1 MSLFSMIINAIFHFF
16 EAIGAVVSG
25 AVMANYRFVKKA
37 SARALRFL
45 HLAPIIARFRT
56 RFPSRSRNFTPI
68 QKKHMKRQQS
78 HKQPLHFV
86 SSRYTTARHRINIFK
101 WSLLCVFILSVSSS
115 VGYGIYQGYLFFSY
129 LPSPAN
135 IGKVNYSLTSH
146 MYDRNGKLLYVF
158 YRDQNRTPI
167 AIRDLQPY
175 VYQAAI
181 AIEDKDFFKHKGV
194 SLVGGIFR
202 AFLENIKSDNIQG
215 GSTITQQLV
224 KSALLTPEQTITR
237 KVREMVL
244 ALWTERMYDKYEIL
258 EMYLNQVPY
267 GGSSYGIE
275 EASKTFFNKKAKD
288 LTLDQAALLAG
299 LPQAPSIYSP
309 YTNPEYATQRRNE
322 VLQKMYQQ
330 GYIQLK
336 EYNEAR
342 NVPLDIVPPTVA
354 IRNPHFV
361 FYTKQVLEQK
371 YGTKMVEE
379 GGLNIQSTIDSDLQ
393 DVVDQILREEV
404 EKIKY
409 LNVTNGA
416 VLVTKPQTGEILA
429 MAGSIDYYLQPFGSY
444 NVTTGQRQPGSSIK
458 PLVYALALQNG
469 QTAATTIVDAPTT
482 FTSPGATEVYRP
494 VNYDGRFHGMVTMRQ
509 ALANSYNI
517 PAVKTIESVG
527 VGSFIEFAKRLGITT
542 FEDPT
547 RYGLSLSLG
556 GGEVRMVDM
565 ATAFGVL
572 ANQGNRVDVTPIEKI
587 LDYQNVLVESLD
599 PQPVSAVSPEVAYI
613 VSDIISDNAARVAAF
628 GPRSALEIPGY
639 RVAVK
644 TGTTDNKKD
653 NWTIGYTPEYLVSV
667 WVGNNDSTPMNPQ
680 LTSGVTG
687 AAPIWNRIMTH
698 ILKTYSQKNT
708 WYNIPQN
715 IVSRPC
721 AGRMEYFVAGTEGS
735 ARNCAAPIPV
745 TPPVQ

>member
-1 MSLFSMIINAIFHFF
+1 
-16 EAIGAVVSG
+16 
-25 AVMANYRFVKKA
+25 
-37 SARALRFL
+37 
-45 HLAPIIARFRT
+45 
-56 RFPSRSRNFTPI
+56 
-68 QKKHMKRQQS
+68 
-78 HKQPLHFV
+78 
-86 SSRYTTARHRINIFK
+86 
-101 WSLLCVFILSVSSS
+101 
-115 VGYGIYQGYLFFSY
+115 
-129 LPSPAN
+129 
-135 IGKVNYSLTSH
+135 